1 MQGKLVNIQ
10 KKNVIEDLE
19 SGNIKYVLVEDFL
32 ADLKIEFRR
41 GLVEQGRR
49 IMEEFV
55 QEFKK
60 AVRGSSF
67 EERVLV
73 KEFKQEMDK
82 TIRRKLMEVEQSPWT
97 IKQ

>member
-1 MQGKLVNIQ
+1 MQGELVNIQ

-32 ADLKIEFRR
+32 ADLKIKFRR
-41 GLVEQGRR
+41 ELVEQGRR

-82 TIRRKLMEVEQSPWT
+82 TIRRKLMEVEQFPWT